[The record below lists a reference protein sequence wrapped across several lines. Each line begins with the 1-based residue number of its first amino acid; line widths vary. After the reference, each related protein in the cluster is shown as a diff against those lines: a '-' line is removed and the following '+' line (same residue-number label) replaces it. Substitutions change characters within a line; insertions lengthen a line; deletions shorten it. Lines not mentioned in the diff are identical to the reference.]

1 MGEEELV
8 AAQVERDKRNRRT
21 ESKKQEEGTEP
32 DGSSSSSN
40 SFSSNPSALFFF
52 PFKIETAFVSF
63 LFLVTQNTT
72 TKLWGSFQRYS
83 IGLEASSSRRRWS
96 CPSLA
101 YRMLE
106 RRLWST

>member
-1 MGEEELV
+1 MGKVEELV

-21 ESKKQEEGTEP
+21 ESKKQEETENGTGRKFTFLQLFLFQSLSP
-32 DGSSSSSN
+32 
-40 SFSSNPSALFFF
+40 FFF
-52 PFKIETAFVSF
+52 FFFKIETAFVSF
-63 LFLVTQNTT
+63 LVTQKH
-72 TKLWGSFQRYS
+72 KLWGSFQRYS
-83 IGLEASSSRRRWS
+83 IGLEASSSRKRWS